1 MSDAIVV
8 DTDILIDAGHDIEVA
23 LSVLEQYEHN
33 SNLSVS
39 VITKMELVVG
49 CRNKHELR
57 YMEKFLCRFLVL
69 NVNEDISTK
78 ADGLLLKYRLSHGL
92 LIPDALIAATAI
104 SWNYPL
110 ISKNQRDYRF
120 IEGLNLEPYP

>member
-1 MSDAIVV
+1 MSGAIVV

-33 SNLSVS
+33 TNLSVS

-69 NVNEDISTK
+69 NLNEDISAK
-78 ADGLLLKYRLSHGL
+78 ADSLLLKYRLSHGL

-104 SWNYPL
+104 SWNYSL

-120 IEGLNLEPYP
+120 MEELNLESYP